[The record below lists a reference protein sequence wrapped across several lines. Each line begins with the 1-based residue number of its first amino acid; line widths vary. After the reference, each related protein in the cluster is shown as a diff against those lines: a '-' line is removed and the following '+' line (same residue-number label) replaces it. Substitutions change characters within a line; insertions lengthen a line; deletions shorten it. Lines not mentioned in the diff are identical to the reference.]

1 MFSIVTGILS
11 STVGLLANKVRDS
24 AAAKLKDGGVTDA
37 KIREFV
43 VRELNDIKTKLDALS
58 LKELKYSY
66 VGLKEGVNFIY
77 FYLYNSNELDQEAA
91 TDPTQEDRVE
101 VSRMQGGVESH
112 FLNKAL
118 ELSDAM
124 ETMKSK
130 SAEEFKTAKRRFEVA
145 REKASEAFCND
156 VLSIN
161 EKIFA
166 AKVRVVSEILEHL
179 ESPQIAIT
187 GCFSF
192 LEDLHKLPTIRDIF
206 SAYLKGTSKPLFSKD
221 ERVEAVKSVML
232 INYVLYRF
240 NLKFSSRKLTAD
252 RFIWPATIELN
263 DGRNF
268 NPILDWREV
277 ATRKSMGD
285 ELSKLDDHWELTR
298 SLVCGKR
305 NFGS

>member
-1 MFSIVTGILS
+1 VLQIQKS
-11 STVGLLANKVRDS
+11 
-24 AAAKLKDGGVTDA
+24 
-37 KIREFV
+37 EFV

-66 VGLKEGVNFIY
+66 VVNVGLKEGVNFIY
-77 FYLYNSNELDQEAA
+77 VYLYNSNELDQEAA
-91 TDPTQEDRVE
+91 TDSTQEDRVE

-130 SAEEFKTAKRRFEVA
+130 SGEEFKTAKRRFEVA

-161 EKIFA
+161 DKIFA

-268 NPILDWREV
+268 NPIL
-277 ATRKSMGD
+277 
-285 ELSKLDDHWELTR
+285 
-298 SLVCGKR
+298 
-305 NFGS
+305 